1 MSREYRKWVDEYQHQ
16 AWTLARYIL
25 KDPAEAQD
33 ATQEAFVKLWNNR
46 NAIDR
51 DRVKPWLMRVTRNHC
66 LDRLRRRRP
75 EQEFVDDVRKL
86 VHAEQ
91 ADNNRQ
97 DQDCWR
103 SVVSGVEHE
112 VSFIGRA
119 GYLYTVSL
127 IQNPTT

>member
-1 MSREYRKWVDEYQHQ
+1 MADDEPDEIQSYKLPGAKKLLQRKGEEEKCDHVEEQVRWIGVYETAHDHRVV
-16 AWTLARYIL
+16 LL
-25 KDPAEAQD
+25 F
-33 ATQEAFVKLWNNR
+33 TQEE
-46 NAIDR
+46 I
-51 DRVKPWLMRVTRNHC
+51 
-66 LDRLRRRRP
+66 RP
-75 EQEFVDDVRKL
+75 EQEFVDDVRNPE
-86 VHAEQ
+86 HAKQ
-91 ADNNRQ
+91 ADDDRQ